1 MLDDGRKKF
10 IIIETFLKNRPA
22 QLQLLP
28 VFFIKILSSNT
39 LITFQTEKSTKKQMV
54 KKLYQPYKPN
64 LDFSGLDQII
74 IGSGMGGLT
83 VATWLAKAGKKVAI
97 FER

>member
-10 IIIETFLKNRPA
+10 IIIEIFLKNRPA

-39 LITFQTEKSTKKQMV
+39 LITFQTEKSTKK
-54 KKLYQPYKPN
+54 
-64 LDFSGLDQII
+64 
-74 IGSGMGGLT
+74 
-83 VATWLAKAGKKVAI
+83 
-97 FER
+97 